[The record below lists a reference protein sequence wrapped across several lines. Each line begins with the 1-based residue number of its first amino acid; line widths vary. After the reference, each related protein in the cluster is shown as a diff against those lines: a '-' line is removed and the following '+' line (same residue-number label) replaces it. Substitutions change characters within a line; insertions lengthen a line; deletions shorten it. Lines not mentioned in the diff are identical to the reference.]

1 MRGPGPSHP
10 QPHPYARRKACGPPP
25 LARRWFLNRRRFTLD
40 DPDSSSI
47 AGRRASGFLQVSLSK
62 VTRHLHRGTTPATR
76 AESPPMNANDYSGPI
91 ATKRAHRRR
100 CPRTSAAFR
109 FESRLASQVRS
120 PGRQAA
126 YRKNH

>member
-1 MRGPGPSHP
+1 VVAAFGNDLLSGTDAEDRYLSQTPCPNMR
-10 QPHPYARRKACGPPP
+10 RE
-25 LARRWFLNRRRFTLD
+25 
-40 DPDSSSI
+40 
-47 AGRRASGFLQVSLSK
+47 SL
-62 VTRHLHRGTTPATR
+62 
-76 AESPPMNANDYSGPI
+76 NANDYSGPI

-109 FESRLASQVRS
+109 LESRLASQVRS